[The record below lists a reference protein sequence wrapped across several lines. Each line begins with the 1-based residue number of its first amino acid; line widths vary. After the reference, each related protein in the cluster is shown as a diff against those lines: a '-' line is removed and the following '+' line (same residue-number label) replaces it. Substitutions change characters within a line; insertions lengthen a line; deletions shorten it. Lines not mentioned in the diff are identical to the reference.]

1 MPSGVHFLMNR
12 LLFLLLTLCIS
23 LSSFAQTGLN
33 YDFDKPN
40 QIYKLPEYLE
50 EVSALTYYDQ
60 HQLAMLND
68 ELGRVFIYD
77 LNEQAVIQRIRF
89 KGNGDFEGIERV
101 GDYIF
106 AVESKGDLYKFNIH
120 LEGVVE
126 EIETPFKKSNNV
138 EGLGFDPFQN
148 FLLFALKDEGDV
160 GNFDVKGRGIYA
172 YDLSAKAFIRTPLYV
187 ILNKDLKRVMG
198 DDFRF
203 KPSGIAV
210 HPITGELFVLS
221 AKERSIMIFNRDGSP
236 KNLSVLNGKFFPQP
250 EGIAFMP
257 DGTLYISN
265 EMDDEGGIIL
275 AFKELSKN

>member
-1 MPSGVHFLMNR
+1 MSKT
-12 LLFLLLTLCIS
+12 LFLLLALCIS
-23 LSSFAQTGLN
+23 FSSFGQTGLD
-33 YDFDKPN
+33 YDFDNPT
-40 QIYKLPEYLE
+40 QIFKLPEYLE
-50 EVSALTYYDQ
+50 EVSALTYYDE

-77 LNEQAVIQRIRF
+77 LNEKAIVKRIRF

-101 GDYIF
+101 GDHIF
-106 AVESKGDLYKFNIH
+106 AVESKGTLYKFSIH

-148 FLLFALKDEGDV
+148 FLLFALKDKGDV

-172 YDLSAKAFIRTPLYV
+172 YDLISQTFVKSPVYV
-187 ILNKDLKRVMG
+187 VFNKDLKRVMG
-198 DDFRF
+198 DGFRF

-210 HPITGELFVLS
+210 HPITGELFILS
-221 AKERSIMIFNRDGSP
+221 AKVRSIMIFNRDGSP

-265 EMDDEGGIIL
+265 EMDDEGGTIL